1 MVQLGGIKLNYT
13 NNHLVYGV
21 AHLSLKTK
29 CTTKLKAPIFVA
41 AQAELAQNGTKTGTR
56 YQCYYYIL
64 MIYGRLFVI
73 MGSNVESLG

>member
-1 MVQLGGIKLNYT
+1 MVYD
-13 NNHLVYGV
+13 V
-21 AHLSLKTK
+21 AHLSLTTK

-56 YQCYYYIL
+56 YKCSYYIL
-64 MIYGRLFVI
+64 MIYGRLFV